1 MPSNLRDH
9 KRADPTAAQA
19 WEAIV
24 ALRRLARAQNLGFP
38 LELPL
43 GDGVLKIARGG
54 GWRVEPE
61 PPAEIAAMVS
71 LYLPLA
77 LRPHRHSFVLAHLA
91 QSLDGRI
98 ATAGGESQWLTGTAD
113 QCHTHRLRALA
124 DAVIVGAGTVR
135 QDNPRL
141 TVRHCS
147 GDQPVRVVLD
157 ASLALGAD
165 RALFSD
171 GAAETIVLAAA
182 DRVGTATRVGNAEIM
197 PLPHEGERLAP
208 AAIRAALAR
217 RGLFWLFVEG
227 GGITVSRFLAAD
239 ALDRLQIALAPV
251 ILGSGRPSLQLP
263 EITALSG
270 ALRPRVRHVAMGD
283 DVLIDCIIHE

>member
-9 KRADPTAAQA
+9 KRRGPTAAEA
-19 WEAIV
+19 WEAVV
-24 ALRRLARAQNLGFP
+24 ALRRRGREQALGFP
-38 LELPL
+38 IELPL
-43 GDGVLKIARGG
+43 GDAQLTVARGG

-61 PPAEIAAMVS
+61 PPHDVTELLA

-77 LRPHRHSFVLAHLA
+77 LVPHRHSFVLAHLA

-98 ATAGGESQWLTGTAD
+98 ATAGGESQWLTGEAD
-113 QCHTHRLRALA
+113 LCHTHRLRALA

-157 ASLALGAD
+157 ANLALSAD
-165 RALFSD
+165 RDVFGD
-171 GAAETIVLAAA
+171 GAAETLVLAAA
-182 DRVGTATRVGNAEIM
+182 DRVGTATRLGKAEIV
-197 PLPHEGERLAP
+197 PLPREGERLAP

-227 GGITVSRFLAAD
+227 GGVTVSRFLAAG

-263 EITALSG
+263 EIAGLAG
-270 ALRPRVRHVAMGD
+270 ALRPRVRHVPLGD
-283 DVLIDCIIHE
+283 DILIECILS